1 MPHERIRMPATMES
15 FDPVRRFVLARTPT
29 RVHKKVDLVLEELL
43 LNVIH
48 YAYAPSRTDCR
59 SGRRGAW
66 LDSARMDAAECPD
79 LQKRDDQWLEVE
91 LEFLASEG
99 AGNPGTAG
107 EFLLRIRDWGQ
118 PFDPVQRARPDTS
131 CSLEKRTLGGL
142 GILLVRKMADS
153 VNYRR
158 DEDQNVV
165 DVRFIMG
172 SD

>member
-15 FDPVRRFVLARTPT
+15 FDPVRRFVLERTPT
-29 RVHKKVDLVLEELL
+29 LVHKKVDLVLEELL

-48 YAYAPSRTDCR
+48 YAYAPARTDCP
-59 SGRRGAW
+59 SSRRGAW
-66 LDSARMDAAECPD
+66 LESARVDAVECPD
-79 LQKRDDQWLEVE
+79 LQKREDQWLEVE
-91 LEFLASEG
+91 LEHFAAE
-99 AGNPGTAG
+99 GNPGRAG

-118 PFDPVQRARPDTS
+118 PFDPVQRVRPDTS

-153 VNYRR
+153 VSYRR

-165 DVRFIMG
+165 DVRFIMR